1 MVVTFF
7 EKGADTGDA
16 PGEFQHW
23 VEREKLDIVLP
34 FPAGQQAL
42 RTKADGSILGIC
54 TGMGTASST
63 ASITALGLDPRLDL
77 SKSYFLVA
85 GIAGVDPADASLGS
99 VVWADWVVDG
109 DLAHEIDPRE
119 MPAGWTTGYIPLR
132 RHPGR
137 PRPRGRLTGLRREPA
152 RAEAVSGVAPA
163 QGDSTGPV
171 STRLAATRANKD
183 RTSSNW

>member
-1 MVVTFF
+1 ML
-7 EKGADTGDA
+7 
-16 PGEFQHW
+16 
-23 VEREKLDIVLP
+23 RLP
-34 FPAGQQAL
+34 ILLLATAGFVFA
-42 RTKADGSILGIC
+42 A
-54 TGMGTASST
+54 
-63 ASITALGLDPRLDL
+63 
-77 SKSYFLVA
+77 
-85 GIAGVDPADASLGS
+85 DPAPQRFHLTAR
-99 VVWADWVVDG
+99 
-109 DLAHEIDPRE
+109 AHEIDPRE

-137 PRPRGRLTGLRREPA
+137 PRPRGRSTGLRREPA